1 MGEGVGRGGLVAVGP
16 GIGVGCGSG
25 VPLPVQLEGM
35 VECCKLHI
43 EVLQLYHYEVM
54 KFCHMGNFCNTMK
67 KINYDGRNMNSPV
80 VPTCRYY

>member
-1 MGEGVGRGGLVAVGP
+1 MEMIINTSHTRVPTVQQWIWGWGGGGGGLVAVGP

-43 EVLQLYHYEVM
+43 EVLQLYHYEV
-54 KFCHMGNFCNTMK
+54 TT
-67 KINYDGRNMNSPV
+67 V
-80 VPTCRYY
+80 